1 MTLQQDLATDLFWFL
16 IIFIALVWAGIGA
29 AYLIRT
35 DRIEDAYPNPQ
46 PEPPHE
52 CSISGC
58 HQAATHAFPTGVTNV
73 DYLACEGHTP
83 TVRQW
88 AGPYDHD
95 LPYNQNLDVIDLAL
109 WETEL

>member
-1 MTLQQDLATDLFWFL
+1 MSTLTQDLATDLFWFL
-16 IIFIALVWAGIGA
+16 IILIALCWLCIWVGHA
-29 AYLIRT
+29 IRKDHLNT
-35 DRIEDAYPNPQ
+35 MPEPT

-52 CSISGC
+52 CSIGGC
-58 HQAATHAFPTGVTNV
+58 HQAATHAFPTGVTGV
-73 DYLACEGHTP
+73 DYYACTGHTP